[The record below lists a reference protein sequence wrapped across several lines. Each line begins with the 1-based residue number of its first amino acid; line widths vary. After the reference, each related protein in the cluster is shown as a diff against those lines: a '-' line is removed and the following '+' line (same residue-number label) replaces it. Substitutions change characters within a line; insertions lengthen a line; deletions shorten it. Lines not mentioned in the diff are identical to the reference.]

1 MTRIYPPFFL
11 LFLFFSSSHGQFS
24 KVQRALI
31 IEEAGANNPG
41 WIPVCAGG
49 RKEEEGG
56 AVEDHHHCRGL
67 DTTDH
72 GIVVATDGNGTGVFF
87 VLIKKR
93 KKSVI
98 KSRCLPTMIYWSGSF
113 APAPSRLI
121 LIYLSGSRNSFDVRA
136 RLKGC
141 RGGKLET
148 FSRRPCFRADTILLL
163 RVGNWYR
170 LYNVRPVNFYTYEI
184 ERFEQNSSLI
194 TTTAA

>member
-1 MTRIYPPFFL
+1 MQAEGR
-11 LFLFFSSSHGQFS
+11 
-24 KVQRALI
+24 RRR
-31 IEEAGANNPG
+31 EE
-41 WIPVCAGG
+41 WW
-49 RKEEEGG
+49 K
-56 AVEDHHHCRGL
+56 
-67 DTTDH
+67 TTT
-72 GIVVATDGNGTGVFF
+72 IVVAWIRRTTESWWPTDGNGTGVFF

-121 LIYLSGSRNSFDVRA
+121 LIYSSGSRNSFDVRA

-184 ERFEQNSSLI
+184 ERFERNSSLI

>member
-1 MTRIYPPFFL
+1 M
-11 LFLFFSSSHGQFS
+11 
-24 KVQRALI
+24 
-31 IEEAGANNPG
+31 
-41 WIPVCAGG
+41 
-49 RKEEEGG
+49 
-56 AVEDHHHCRGL
+56 VEDHHHCRGL

-72 GIVVATDGNGTGVFF
+72 GIVVADGR
-87 VLIKKR
+87 KR
-93 KKSVI
+93 DRSFLRVNQKEKEKSRCLVVI

-184 ERFEQNSSLI
+184 ERFERNSSLI